1 MHGDIGG
8 HWGALDNYDALKDY
22 YYKSP
27 KCTFLS
33 GSLLWQFPQFFVL
46 ISHNFVENTER
57 MSYNFNINNGVGGS
71 CMHSYKINIDKK
83 VLRLLGAQL
92 YGDTPSIIS
101 ELVQNAYDADATAVW
116 ITINT
121 FPQGTIVVQDNGI
134 GMTPDEI
141 NSRFLNIGQD
151 RRSTYPVSPS
161 GRKVLGRKGIGKL
174 AVFSLA
180 KIIDVYSTKDGEIA
194 ACRLD
199 FDAITLHDGDPITLD
214 ESQLP
219 IEADYLSKDG
229 TGTKIVLQNIQKDV
243 SRSLNY
249 IVNRLIR
256 TFDVNSTDFKI
267 FIRKNAEPYKELA
280 RKGLN
285 FFEYMDT
292 IITFGDEFESKLE
305 EVNQNDIPVKY
316 KYTKKYVDLCA
327 EKKFQ
332 IMPYQISV
340 LDKAGNL
347 VERNFS
353 FTGWIGTMHERPL
366 FKKFFAESY
375 EVEGQTKFEVSLT
388 DNRITVFS
396 RGKIGEFDILPKT
409 QTNRIAD
416 AYVIGEIYADIFE
429 DDDLADMAISNR
441 RGYDETDQRY
451 VQLIRII
458 TDVVSF
464 ITRRKEDIN
473 KQKKRDSE
481 LKGANSIKARFTA
494 QSPKTQQAIKE
505 KFSPAEQKD
514 FQEELF
520 QFGRAINLANETKRI
535 FISHKTECAIF
546 GKFLVRCYELI
557 GMNVRESIIF
567 TSMAELGVPY
577 DQDIY
582 DYLKSCFRD
591 DLYVIFLFSRS
602 FYNSNV
608 CIAETGAAWATNK
621 KYSNVVIDMG
631 FSGIDKPINN
641 SQIGVSLADLE
652 SDDLTFKLKCL
663 IKNSLEATGFSPMPE
678 DSLIDS
684 AIGIALAEYKDSLVA
699 PIYFPQRR
707 YLATPVCP
715 KCSSQMQLKVNEDN
729 SLVYMCMARNC
740 QHKLLAEIV

>member
-1 MHGDIGG
+1 
-8 HWGALDNYDALKDY
+8 
-22 YYKSP
+22 
-27 KCTFLS
+27 
-33 GSLLWQFPQFFVL
+33 
-46 ISHNFVENTER
+46 
-57 MSYNFNINNGVGGS
+57 
-71 CMHSYKINIDKK
+71 MHSYKINIDKK

-101 ELVQNAYDADATAVW
+101 ELVQNAYDADASAVW

-121 FPQGTIVVQDNGI
+121 TSPNTIIVQDDGI
-134 GMTPDEI
+134 GMTPEEI
-141 NSRFLNIGQD
+141 NTRFLNIGQD
-151 RRSTYPVSPS
+151 RRTAFPTSPS

-180 KIIDVYSTKDGEIA
+180 KIIDVYSVKDNQVA

-199 FDAITLHDGDPITLD
+199 FDDITLNNGDPKTLD
-214 ESQLP
+214 ESSVP
-219 IEADYLSKDG
+219 IEAEYLSPTG
-229 TGTKIVLQNIQKDV
+229 SGTKIILQNIQKDI

-249 IVNRLIR
+249 IINRLMR
-256 TFDVNSTDFKI
+256 TFDVNSEEFKI
-267 FIRKNAEPYKELA
+267 YVRKNKDAFKELS
-280 RKGLN
+280 RKDLD
-285 FFEYMDT
+285 FFDSMDT
-292 IITFGDEFESKLE
+292 IITFGENYASCIDQVL
-305 EVNQNDIPVKY
+305 QNNIPSKY
-316 KYTKKYVDLCA
+316 KYTKKYEDLCA

-332 IMPYQISV
+332 IMPYQITV
-340 LDKAGNL
+340 LDKGGHP

-353 FTGWIGTMHERPL
+353 FSGWIGTMHERPS
-366 FKKFFAESY
+366 FKKFIAESY

-451 VQLIRII
+451 VQLIRIV
-458 TDVVSF
+458 TDVVTF
-464 ITRRKEDIN
+464 ITRRKEQIN
-473 KQKKRDSE
+473 KQKKKDGE
-481 LKGANSIKARFTA
+481 IKGADNIKARFTSR
-494 QSPKTQQAIKE
+494 SPKTQKAVKE
-505 KFSPAEQKD
+505 KFTPEEQED

-520 QFGRAINLANETKRI
+520 QFGRAINLSNDTKKI

-546 GKFLVRCYELI
+546 GKFLVRCFELI
-557 GMNVRESIIF
+557 GMDTASSIIF
-567 TSMAELGVPY
+567 TSMPELGVPY

-582 DYLKSCFRD
+582 DYLKNCFRD

-631 FSGIDKPINN
+631 FEGIDKPINN
-641 SQIGVSLADLE
+641 CQIGASLADLTAE
-652 SDDLTFKLKCL
+652 DLQYKLKSL
-663 IKNSLEATGFSPMPE
+663 IKNALEATGYDPLPN
-678 DSLIDS
+678 DSIIES
-684 AIGIALAEYKDSLVA
+684 AIQRSLTEFKDRLVA
-699 PIYFPQRR
+699 PVYYPKRR
-707 YLATPVCP
+707 FLATPVCP
-715 KCSSQMQLKVNEDN
+715 QCGSQMELRTEGNE
-729 SLVYMCMARNC
+729 LFYVCIARSC
-740 QHKLLAEIV
+740 QHRIPAEITV

>member
-1 MHGDIGG
+1 
-8 HWGALDNYDALKDY
+8 
-22 YYKSP
+22 
-27 KCTFLS
+27 
-33 GSLLWQFPQFFVL
+33 
-46 ISHNFVENTER
+46 
-57 MSYNFNINNGVGGS
+57 
-71 CMHSYKINIDKK
+71 MHSYKINIDKK

-121 FPQGTIVVQDNGI
+121 SPPSTIVVQDNGI

-141 NSRFLNIGQD
+141 NSRFLNVGQD
-151 RRSTYPVSPS
+151 RRFEYPVSPN

-180 KIIDVYSTKDGEIA
+180 KVIDVYSLKDGEVA

-199 FDAITLHDGDPITLD
+199 FDAITLHDGDPISLD
-214 ESQLP
+214 ESQVT
-219 IEADYLSKDG
+219 IETKYLSENK
-229 TGTKIVLQNIQKDV
+229 TGTKIVLHNIQKDV

-249 IVNRLIR
+249 IVNRLMR
-256 TFDVNSTDFKI
+256 TFDVNSSEFKI
-267 FIRKNAEPYKELA
+267 YIRKNSEPYKELT
-280 RKGLN
+280 RKDLN

-292 IITFGDEFESKLE
+292 VITFGETFAPIVDI
-305 EVNQNDIPVKY
+305 VNQNGISDKY
-316 KYTKKYVDLCA
+316 KYTKKYEDLCA

-332 IMPYQISV
+332 IMPYQITV
-340 LDKAGNL
+340 LDKSGNT

-353 FTGWIGTMHERPL
+353 FSGWIGTMHERPS
-366 FKKFFAESY
+366 FKNFITKSY
-375 EVEGQTKFEVSLT
+375 EVEGQTRFEVSLT

-416 AYVIGEIYADIFE
+416 AYIIGEVYADIFE
-429 DDDLADMAISNR
+429 DDDLTDMAISNR

-464 ITRRKEDIN
+464 VTRRKEDIN
-473 KQKKRDSE
+473 KQKKKDGE
-481 LKGANSIKARFTA
+481 LKGANSIKSRFA
-494 QSPKTQQAIKE
+494 LQSPKTQQAIKE
-505 KFSPAEQKD
+505 KFSPSEQKD
-514 FQEELF
+514 FQDELF
-520 QFGRAINLANETKRI
+520 QFGRAINLTNGTKRI
-535 FISHKTECAIF
+535 FISHKTECAVF
-546 GKFLVRCYELI
+546 GKFLVRCFELI
-557 GMNVRESIIF
+557 GMDVKESIIF
-567 TSMAELGVPY
+567 TSMPELGVPY

-582 DYLKSCFRD
+582 NYLKDCFRD

-631 FSGIDKPINN
+631 FGGIDKPINN
-641 SQIGVSLADLE
+641 CQIGVSLADLE
-652 SDDLTFKLKCL
+652 ADDLQFKLRCL
-663 IKNSLEATGFSPMPE
+663 IKNALEATGFTPIP
-678 DSLIDS
+678 DDTAIDA
-684 AIGIALAEYKDSLVA
+684 AINTALTEYKDILIS
-699 PIYFPQRR
+699 PTYFPQRR
-707 YLATPVCP
+707 YLATPLCP
-715 KCSSQMQLKVNEDN
+715 KCSSQMQLKVEEDN
-729 SLVYMCMARNC
+729 SLSYVCIARNC
-740 QHKLLAEIV
+740 QHKLSAEII

>member
-1 MHGDIGG
+1 
-8 HWGALDNYDALKDY
+8 
-22 YYKSP
+22 
-27 KCTFLS
+27 
-33 GSLLWQFPQFFVL
+33 
-46 ISHNFVENTER
+46 
-57 MSYNFNINNGVGGS
+57 
-71 CMHSYKINIDKK
+71 MHSYKINIDKK

-121 FPQGTIVVQDNGI
+121 SSPSTIVVQDNGI

-151 RRSTYPVSPS
+151 RRFEYPISPN

-180 KIIDVYSTKDGEIA
+180 KVIDVYSIKDGEIA

-214 ESQLP
+214 ESQVP
-219 IEADYLSKDG
+219 IESDYLSKSE

-249 IVNRLIR
+249 IVNRLLR
-256 TFDVNSTDFKI
+256 TFDVNSSEFKI
-267 FIRKNAEPYKELA
+267 FVRKNNEPYKELT
-280 RKGLN
+280 RKDLN

-292 IITFGDEFESKLE
+292 VITFGEAFASIVD
-305 EVNQNDIPVKY
+305 EVNQNSIPSMY
-316 KYTKKYVDLCA
+316 KYTKKYEDICA

-332 IMPYQISV
+332 IMPYQITV
-340 LDKAGNL
+340 LDKAGNT

-353 FTGWIGTMHERPL
+353 FSGWIGTMHERPS
-366 FKKFFAESY
+366 FKKFITESY
-375 EVEGQTKFEVSLT
+375 EIEGQTKFEVSLT

-396 RGKIGEFDILPKT
+396 RGKIGEFDILPKV

-416 AYVIGEIYADIFE
+416 AYVIGEVYADIFE

-451 VQLIRII
+451 VQLIRVI
-458 TDVVSF
+458 TEVVSF
-464 ITRRKEDIN
+464 ITRKKEYIN

-481 LKGANSIKARFTA
+481 LKGANSIKSRFA
-494 QSPKTQQAIKE
+494 SQSPKTQQAIKE
-505 KFSPAEQKD
+505 KFSPAEQKN
-514 FQEELF
+514 FQDELF
-520 QFGRAINLANETKRI
+520 QFGRAINLTNETKRI
-535 FISHKTECAIF
+535 FISHKTECAVF
-546 GKFLVRCYELI
+546 GKFLVRCFELI
-557 GMNVRESIIF
+557 GMNVQESIIF
-567 TSMAELGVPY
+567 TSMSELGVPY

-582 DYLKSCFRD
+582 DYLKDCFRD

-631 FSGIDKPINN
+631 FGGIDKPINN
-641 SQIGVSLADLE
+641 SQIGASLADLDAE
-652 SDDLTFKLKCL
+652 DLQFKLRCL
-663 IKNSLEATGFSPMPE
+663 IKNSLEATGFTPVPE
-678 DSLIDS
+678 DAAIDA
-684 AIGIALAEYKDSLVA
+684 AINMALTEYKDTLV
-699 PIYFPQRR
+699 PPTYFPQRR

-715 KCSSQMQLKVNEDN
+715 KCSSQMQLKVDEDN
-729 SLVYMCMARNC
+729 SLTYVCMARNC
-740 QHKLLAEIV
+740 QHKLPAEIA

>member
-1 MHGDIGG
+1 
-8 HWGALDNYDALKDY
+8 
-22 YYKSP
+22 
-27 KCTFLS
+27 
-33 GSLLWQFPQFFVL
+33 
-46 ISHNFVENTER
+46 
-57 MSYNFNINNGVGGS
+57 MSYNYLQSFVIGGDH
-71 CMHSYKINIDKK
+71 MHSYKINIDKK

-121 FPQGTIVVQDNGI
+121 SSPSTIVVQDNGI

-151 RRSTYPVSPS
+151 RRFEYPISPN

-180 KIIDVYSTKDGEIA
+180 KVIDVYSIKDGEIA

-214 ESQLP
+214 ESQVP
-219 IEADYLSKDG
+219 IESDYLSKSE

-249 IVNRLIR
+249 IVNRLLR
-256 TFDVNSTDFKI
+256 TFDVNSSEFKI
-267 FIRKNAEPYKELA
+267 FVRKNNEPYKELT
-280 RKGLN
+280 RKDLN

-292 IITFGDEFESKLE
+292 VITFGEAFASIVD
-305 EVNQNDIPVKY
+305 EVNQNSIPSMY
-316 KYTKKYVDLCA
+316 KYTKKYEDICA

-332 IMPYQISV
+332 IMPYQITV
-340 LDKAGNL
+340 LDKAGNT

-353 FTGWIGTMHERPL
+353 FSGWIGTMHERPS
-366 FKKFFAESY
+366 FKKFITESY
-375 EVEGQTKFEVSLT
+375 EIEGQTKFEVSLT

-396 RGKIGEFDILPKT
+396 RGKIGEFDILPKV

-416 AYVIGEIYADIFE
+416 AYVIGEVYADIFE

-451 VQLIRII
+451 VQLIRVI
-458 TDVVSF
+458 TEVVSF
-464 ITRRKEDIN
+464 ITRKKEYIN

-481 LKGANSIKARFTA
+481 LKGANSIKSRFA
-494 QSPKTQQAIKE
+494 SQSPKTQQAIKE
-505 KFSPAEQKD
+505 KFSPAEQKN
-514 FQEELF
+514 FQDELF
-520 QFGRAINLANETKRI
+520 QFGRAINLTNETKRI
-535 FISHKTECAIF
+535 FISHKTECAVF
-546 GKFLVRCYELI
+546 GKFLVRCFELI
-557 GMNVRESIIF
+557 GMNVQESIIF
-567 TSMAELGVPY
+567 TSMSELGVPY

-582 DYLKSCFRD
+582 DYLKDCFRD

-631 FSGIDKPINN
+631 FGGIDKPINN
-641 SQIGVSLADLE
+641 SQIGVSLADLDAE
-652 SDDLTFKLKCL
+652 DLQFKLRCL
-663 IKNSLEATGFSPMPE
+663 IKNSLEATGFTPVPE
-678 DSLIDS
+678 DAAIDA
-684 AIGIALAEYKDSLVA
+684 AINMALTEYKDTLV
-699 PIYFPQRR
+699 PPTYFPQRR

-715 KCSSQMQLKVNEDN
+715 KCSSQMQLKVDEDN
-729 SLVYMCMARNC
+729 SLTYVCMARNC
-740 QHKLLAEIV
+740 QHKLPAEIA